1 MSSNIY
7 FDICEDTLVAA
18 LERGANLPQEFDV
31 MVTQEML
38 TALIREGLKDTNGER
53 VPETKTNLTIDA
65 GGHSMTL
72 RVESDEPEET
82 LERTYH

>member
-7 FDICEDTLVAA
+7 FDICEDTLIAA
-18 LERGANLPQEFDV
+18 LERGAGLPSVFEVPVD
-31 MVTQEML
+31 QEMM
-38 TALIREGLKDTNGER
+38 TALIAAGLKDQQGNR
-53 VPETKTNLTIDA
+53 IPETMSNVTIVS

-82 LERTYH
+82 KEKVYH